1 MRFRPETRLDTSQ
14 VQDRRYNPN
23 LQYFLKNARQE
34 EPLRASALRQRDYLV
49 YFGLKY
55 GQGKLEGLRT
65 PQFGP
70 VNRGGG
76 KVFPQNPFGR

>member
-1 MRFRPETRLDTSQ
+1 MHFKPSARLDTSQ
-14 VQDRRYNPN
+14 VQDRRYSPN

-34 EPLRASALRQRDYLV
+34 PPLRASALRSHDYLV

-55 GQGKLEGLRT
+55 GQKKLEGLRS
-65 PQFGP
+65 PQGP